1 MLIPYSYFLSDV
13 GIPILA
19 GLVVVGALTGLC
31 FSGSSRAST
40 RLISLA
46 AVPSLVGLAYAI
58 VLWSVGYEPGSVLTH
73 FLGGFLMSLPAVA
86 AGAAC
91 ASAVRLFTR
100 SRYWGVGASIAG
112 AILIG
117 PLVVDVGIEVACS
130 FGDCI

>member
-1 MLIPYSYFLSDV
+1 MPIPYSYFLSEV
-13 GIPILA
+13 GIPVLG
-19 GLVVVGALTGLC
+19 GLIAVGALTGLC
-31 FSGSSRAST
+31 FSGSSRTST

-46 AVPSLVGLAYAI
+46 AVPSLVGLVYAI
-58 VLWSVGYEPGSVLTH
+58 VLWSVGYTPGSVLTH
-73 FLGGFLMSLPAVA
+73 FIGGFLMSLPAVA

-91 ASAVRLFTR
+91 ASAVGLLTR

-117 PLVVDVGIEVACS
+117 PVVVAVGIVVACS